1 MGDAAP
7 AGRVR
12 DADRSRELILDAAE
26 QLFADGGYDATS
38 LQAIGER
45 AGVSRGTPGYFFG
58 SKEALYGAV
67 LERIFAAELAFVAGA
82 AARALTDVAPDGGAE
97 GALVAIVGSYLDFLA
112 SRPSFV
118 RLLEREALTGGAALR
133 ATAAHA
139 DAIRE
144 GLAITTALLGS
155 GRNRSTDPAAFL
167 LAMLSLCWFPFAH
180 ADTFARDLG
189 FDPQVSAD
197 RERWGRHVAALMLRE
212 LQAE

>member
-12 DADRSRELILDAAE
+12 DADRSREAILDAAE
-26 QLFADGGYDATS
+26 QLFAEGGYDATS

-67 LERIFAAELAFVAGA
+67 LERIFAAELALVAGA
-82 AARALTDVAPDGGAE
+82 QAAATTGNEPDTDPAGMLTT
-97 GALVAIVGSYLDFLA
+97 IVGSYLDFLA
-112 SRPSFV
+112 ARPSFV
-118 RLLEREALTGGAALR
+118 RLLEREALSGGATLR

-139 DAIRE
+139 IALRE
-144 GLAITTALLGS
+144 GLAITTALIGAD
-155 GRNRSTDPAAFL
+155 RVRSTDPAAFL
-167 LAMLSLCWFPFAH
+167 LAVLALCWFPFAH

-189 FDPQVSAD
+189 FDLMVRAD
-197 RERWGRHVAALMLRE
+197 RERWGRHVVALMLRE
-212 LQAE
+212 LREG